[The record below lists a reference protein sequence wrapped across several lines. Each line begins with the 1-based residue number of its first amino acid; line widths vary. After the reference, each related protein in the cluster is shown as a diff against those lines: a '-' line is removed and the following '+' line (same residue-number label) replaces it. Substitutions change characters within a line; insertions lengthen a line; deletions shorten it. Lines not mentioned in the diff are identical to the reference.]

1 MSIVVNHP
9 CLIVI
14 GLGSPYQNALV
25 PTKQE
30 LSNLS
35 HTVDPD
41 VWRTMNGSFFAS
53 SKVFLNG
60 YCATGFADSH
70 SLSEST
76 LTRRNGRSAKI
87 LCTFVLSVVSKVEHL
102 VESNN
107 DS

>member
-1 MSIVVNHP
+1 MSIVANHP
-9 CLIVI
+9 YLIVM
-14 GLGSPYQNALV
+14 GFGSPYQNTLV
-25 PTKQE
+25 PIKYE
-30 LSNLS
+30 GSNLR

-41 VWRTMNGSFFAS
+41 VWRIMNGSFFAS

-76 LTRRNGRSAKI
+76 LTRRNGRSAKM